1 MDISDLL
8 TDFELN
14 LPDVKGR
21 SVHAI
26 AAHVGWLNWGS
37 VGKEVFNELVKHFN
51 AEKIGE
57 FSRPGDFYN
66 FISYREYSDTYIDS
80 EGVRFSELP
89 NSKVYYV
96 RRKEPLND
104 LVLLDLLE
112 PTQFAEIFVT
122 RVINMLKKLNI
133 TRYQVAGAM
142 GSPVPHTRPI
152 RVTGRSSSPELT
164 DRLREIGVRARI
176 SGGGYRGPTS
186 IFNSISSTLQNEGVI
201 TVSLIAHMPT
211 YLSLEEPDSN
221 GVFSVLDVISKL
233 EAIDIPLGGIASA
246 GRRQYEDVSHEVMS
260 SSSIAPLTKKLEEIY
275 DNEEEEEELDEKSE
289 NNLPPHIQ
297 KAIDEGIDDV
307 FGKN

>member
-8 TDFELN
+8 TDFKLN

-21 SVHAI
+21 TVHAI

-37 VGKEVFNELVKHFN
+37 VGQEVFNELVQHFD

-57 FSRPGDFYN
+57 LVRPGDFYN

-80 EGVRFSELP
+80 EGVRYSELP
-89 NSKVYYV
+89 NAKVYYA
-96 RRKEPLND
+96 RRQEPLDD

-112 PTQFAEIFVT
+112 PTQFAEIFVD
-122 RVINMLKKLNI
+122 RVVALLKKLNVS
-133 TRYQVAGAM
+133 RYQVAGAM

-164 DRLREIGVRARI
+164 NRLREIGVRGRI

-186 IFNSISSTLQNEGVI
+186 IFNSISSTLQHNGVI

-221 GVFSVLDVISKL
+221 GVFSVLDIISKL
-233 EAIDIPLGGIASA
+233 EAIDIPLSDIASA
-246 GRRQYEDVSHEVMS
+246 GKSQYEDVSSEVMRS
-260 SSSIAPLTKKLEEIY
+260 QSIAELAAKLEEIY
-275 DNEEEEEELDEKSE
+275 DQEEDNTEDEGE
-289 NNLPPHIQ
+289 TQLPPHIQ
-297 KAIDEGIDDV
+297 KAIDDGIDDV